1 MLASGRCSSHDVRGG
16 FGRTAAPRAAPASSG
31 PPGSAG
37 GSDRR
42 DAAWESRSSCS
53 SGRRGSSGPSCV
65 ERTELD
71 EEGRRLDIRLSFEFG
86 GMFAC
91 PDCGAE
97 GCKAYDTKARW

>member
-1 MLASGRCSSHDVRGG
+1 MGAQVKLFER
-16 FGRTAAPRAAPASSG
+16 APGIKRP
-31 PPGSAG
+31 
-37 GSDRR
+37 
-42 DAAWESRSSCS
+42 W
-53 SGRRGSSGPSCV
+53 CV

-71 EEGRRLDIRLSFEFG
+71 EEGRWLGIHLSFEFG